1 MSEYSKLLIMQYHKK
16 PKAVATINA
25 YCDESDKLSENLLD
39 LLDQTDIDKA
49 RGFSLDIIGRRI
61 GVSRNLPNAISKGFL
76 GYYGS
81 LQGEPWGVGRWY
93 RKGETTGDSLA
104 LGDGDYKFLL
114 KAKIYKNFQN
124 GTLDYVSKVVKL
136 LISPDAVIQD
146 NAMINPPINM
156 TANILLPISTLN
168 ELQLY
173 MIQNMDILPRPCGVQ
188 YNYIN
193 ASGKEFG
200 FAGFFNSY
208 GFNEGRFI
216 DA

>member
-1 MSEYSKLLIMQYHKK
+1 MSEYSKLLIMQYHRK

-39 LLDQTDIDKA
+39 LLDQIDIDKA
-49 RGFSLDIIGRRI
+49 RGFSLDIVGRRI
-61 GVSRNLPNAISKGFL
+61 GVSRKLSNAVSKGYL
-76 GYYGS
+76 GYYNS
-81 LQGEPWGVGRWY
+81 INGEPWGVGRWY
-93 RKGETTGDSLA
+93 RKGESTGDSLV
-104 LGDGDYKFLL
+104 LSDGDYRFLI

-136 LISPDAVIQD
+136 LIGEDAGVQD
-146 NAMINPPINM
+146 NALIDPPVNM
-156 TANILLPISTLN
+156 TATILLPISELN
-168 ELQLY
+168 ALQLY
-173 MIQNMDILPRPCGVQ
+173 MINQMDILPRPVGVQ
-188 YNYIN
+188 YNFIN

-200 FAGFFNSY
+200 FDGFFNSY

>member
-1 MSEYSKLLIMQYHKK
+1 MQG
-16 PKAVATINA
+16 
-25 YCDESDKLSENLLD
+25 D
-39 LLDQTDIDKA
+39 
-49 RGFSLDIIGRRI
+49 
-61 GVSRNLPNAISKGFL
+61 
-76 GYYGS
+76 
-81 LQGEPWGVGRWY
+81 PWGVGRWY
-93 RKGETTGDSLA
+93 RKGEATGDSLV

-114 KAKIYKNFQN
+114 KAKIYKNFQD

-146 NAMINPPINM
+146 NAMFLGGEVM
-156 TANILLPISTLN
+156 TVNILLPTSTLN

-173 MIQNMDILPRPCGVQ
+173 IIKNMDILPRPCGVK

-200 FAGFFNSY
+200 FDGFFNSY
-208 GFNEGRFI
+208 GFNEGRFV

>member
-1 MSEYSKLLIMQYHKK
+1 MQYHKK

-25 YCDESDKLSENLLD
+25 YCGESDKLSENLLD
-39 LLDQTDIDKA
+39 LLDQIDIDKA

-81 LQGEPWGVGRWY
+81 LRGEPWGVGRWY

-114 KAKIYKNFQN
+114 KAKIYKNFQD
-124 GTLDYVSKVVKL
+124 GTLDYVSNVVKL

-146 NAMINPPINM
+146 NAMFLGGEVM

-173 MIQNMDILPRPCGVQ
+173 MIQSMDILPRPCGVK

-193 ASGKEFG
+193 TSGKEFG
-200 FAGFFNSY
+200 FDGFFNSY